1 MARSGRKGAG
11 GVDLAAVFAA
21 GADSAVLGV
30 LRESTRAL
38 VKAEI
43 LDMLEAGGVS
53 RSVAD
58 DAWRSVQR
66 RLAVDERIVVE
77 KDGRSTRYRWNS
89 DAPPAPLDALALLAK
104 GDLTAA
110 ERDSLTQTI
119 RLALTAKPRQAREEM
134 VSVDRLRRV
143 ERDAVMTMAE
153 MAMDVEENVAKGASD
168 EAIILLVRS
177 RMRRLRVK
185 AVEKAGQSVP
195 FDRIR
200 HEPMR
205 PGIPDGARVLV
216 VRPGYIWESSP
227 TGPQV
232 LKQPL
237 VQD

>member
-1 MARSGRKGAG
+1 
-11 GVDLAAVFAA
+11 
-21 GADSAVLGV
+21 
-30 LRESTRAL
+30 
-38 VKAEI
+38 
-43 LDMLEAGGVS
+43 
-53 RSVAD
+53 
-58 DAWRSVQR
+58 
-66 RLAVDERIVVE
+66 
-77 KDGRSTRYRWNS
+77 
-89 DAPPAPLDALALLAK
+89 LALLAK

-110 ERDSLTQTI
+110 ERDSLTETI
-119 RLALTAKPRQAREEM
+119 RLALTAIPRPAKPRQAREEM